1 MENIMLDQALSFA
14 VAQQKNQLEELKELL
29 SIPSISAQPQHK
41 GDIARAAQW
50 LADHLLAIGMQRA
63 KVMPTSGHPVVY
75 AEWMGAGK
83 NKPTVLIYGH
93 YDVQP
98 PEPFELWHSEPF
110 KPEVRGQNLYA
121 RGVSDDKGQIFLHVK
136 AVEAYLKSAGKL
148 PVNVKFIIE
157 GEEEIGGPSLDP
169 FVEQNAKLLA
179 SSVALIS
186 DTGMPAPDLP
196 ALTYALRGLCYM
208 EVEVTGPK
216 RDLHSGSFG
225 GAVYNPIQA
234 LSEIIVS
241 LKDAGGHIAI
251 PGFYDRVR
259 PLDDDERKSLAE
271 VPFDDAV
278 FRAEA
283 GIPSTWGEEGYTV
296 MELITARPTLDCNG
310 IWGGYT
316 GEGSKTVLPSKAS
329 AKISMRL
336 VPDQDHEEIAKLF
349 RDYVVKVAPPQVQV
363 QVRSLHGG
371 RPAIVERNSHVI
383 QAAATALERAFNRRP
398 VFIREGGTIPVVT
411 TFKQVLGIPTVL
423 MGFGLSDDNLHSP
436 NEKFYLPNF
445 YRGVQSSIH
454 FLDEL
459 AKA

>member
-1 MENIMLDQALSFA
+1 MRDQALSYA
-14 VAQQKNQLEELKELL
+14 VTRQQAQLEQLKELL

-41 GDIARAAQW
+41 SDMSRAAQW
-50 LADHLLAIGMQRA
+50 LADHLLAMGMQRA
-63 KVMPTSGHPVVY
+63 QVMPTAGHPVVY
-75 AEWMGAGK
+75 AEWLGAGQ

-98 PEPFELWHSEPF
+98 PEPFELWQSDPF

-121 RGVSDDKGQIFLHVK
+121 RGASDDKGQVFTHVK
-136 AVEAYLKSAGKL
+136 AVEAYLKSSGKL
-148 PVNVKFIIE
+148 PVNVKFTIE

-169 FVEQNAKLLA
+169 FIEQNAKLLT

-186 DTGMPAPDLP
+186 DTGMPTPDLP

-208 EVEVTGPK
+208 EVQVTGPK

-234 LSEIIVS
+234 LAEIIVGM
-241 LKDAGGHIAI
+241 KDAHGHITL

-259 PLDDDERKSLAE
+259 PLDEDERKSLAK
-271 VPFDDAV
+271 VPFDEAA

-283 GIPSTWGEEGYTV
+283 GVPATWGEEGYTV
-296 MELITARPTLDCNG
+296 LEQITARPTLDCNG

-316 GEGSKTVLPSKAS
+316 GEGSKTVLPSKAL

-336 VPDQDHEEIAKLF
+336 VPDQDHEEVARLF
-349 RDYVVKVAPPQVQV
+349 RDHVIKVAPPQVKV
-363 QVRSLHGG
+363 EVRSLHGG
-371 RPAIVERNSHVI
+371 KPAIVERSSPVI
-383 QAAATALERAFNRRP
+383 RAAATALERAFNRRP
-398 VFIREGGTIPVVT
+398 VFVREGGSIPVVS
-411 TFKQVLGIPTVL
+411 TFKSVLGIPTVL

-445 YRGVQSSIH
+445 YRGIQASIH

-459 AKA
+459 AQAP

>member
-1 MENIMLDQALSFA
+1 MRDQALSFA
-14 VAQQKNQLEELKELL
+14 AAHQKNQLEGLKELL

-41 GDIARAAQW
+41 GDLARAAQW
-50 LADHLLAIGMQRA
+50 LVDHLLAVGMQRA
-63 KVMPTSGHPVVY
+63 KVMPTAGHPVVY

-83 NKPTVLIYGH
+83 DKPTVLIYGH

-98 PEPFELWHSEPF
+98 PEPFDLWHSEPF
-110 KPEVRGQNLYA
+110 KPDVRGQNLYA
-121 RGVSDDKGQIFLHVK
+121 RGASDDKGQIFLHIK
-136 AVEAYLKSAGKL
+136 AVEAYLKSSGQL

-157 GEEEIGGPSLDP
+157 GEEEIGGPSLEP
-169 FVEQNAKLLA
+169 FVEQNAKLLT
-179 SSVALIS
+179 SNVALIS

-208 EVEVTGPK
+208 EIEITGPQ

-241 LKDAGGHIAI
+241 LKDAHGHITI

-259 PLDDDERKSLAE
+259 PLDDDERKSLAK
-271 VPFDDAV
+271 VPFDDQV

-296 MELITARPTLDCNG
+296 LEQITARPTLDCNG
-310 IWGGYT
+310 VWGGYT
-316 GEGSKTVLPSKAS
+316 GEGSKTVLPSKAF

-336 VPDQDHEEIAKLF
+336 VPDQDHEEIARLF
-349 RDYVVKVAPPQVQV
+349 HDYVIKVAPPQVQV
-363 QVRSLHGG
+363 KVKSLHGG
-371 RPAIVERNSHVI
+371 RPAMVERNSSMI
-383 QAAATALERAFNRRP
+383 QAAATALERAFDRRP
-398 VFIREGGTIPVVT
+398 VFVREGGSIPVVS
-411 TFKQVLGIPTVL
+411 TFKRVLGIPTVL

-445 YRGVQSSIH
+445 YRGIQASIH

>member
-1 MENIMLDQALSFA
+1 MRDQALGYA
-14 VAQQKNQLEELKELL
+14 LANENAQLEELKELL

-41 GDIARAAQW
+41 SDIARAAQW
-50 LADHLLAIGMQRA
+50 LVDHLRAMGMQRA
-63 KVMPTSGHPVVY
+63 QVMPTAGHPVVY

-83 NKPTVLIYGH
+83 DKPTVLVYGH

-98 PEPFELWHSEPF
+98 ADPFELWHSDPF
-110 KPEVRGQNLYA
+110 KAQVRGQNLYA
-121 RGVSDDKGQIFLHVK
+121 RGASDDKGQIFVHVK
-136 AVEAYLKSAGKL
+136 AVEAYLKAAGKL

-169 FVEQNAKLLA
+169 FIEQNAQLLA
-179 SSVALIS
+179 SNVALIS
-186 DTGMPAPDLP
+186 DTGMPQPGLP

-234 LSEIIVS
+234 LSEIIVR
-241 LKDAGGHIAI
+241 LKDERGHILI

-259 PLDDDERKSLAE
+259 PMDDDERQSLGQ
-271 VPFDDAV
+271 VPFDDET

-283 GIPSTWGEEGYTV
+283 GIPATWGEAGYSV
-296 MELITARPTLDCNG
+296 LEQITARPTLDCNG

-316 GEGSKTVLPSKAS
+316 GDGSKTVLPSKAS

-336 VPDQDHEEIAKLF
+336 VPDQDHEEIGQLF
-349 RDYVVKVAPPQVQV
+349 RDYVTKVAPPQVQV
-363 QVRSLHGG
+363 KVKSLHGG
-371 RPAIVERNSHVI
+371 RPAIVERNSPVI
-383 QAAATALERAFNRRP
+383 QAAAVALEKAFNRKP
-398 VFIREGGTIPVVT
+398 VFVREGGSIPVVS
-411 TFKQVLGIPTVL
+411 TFKRVLGVPTVL

-445 YRGVQSSIH
+445 YRGIQASIY

-459 AKA
+459 AQG

>member
-1 MENIMLDQALSFA
+1 MRDQALGYA
-14 VAQQKNQLEELKELL
+14 LANENAQLEELKELL

-41 GDIARAAQW
+41 SDIARAAQW
-50 LADHLLAIGMQRA
+50 LVDHLRAMGMQRA
-63 KVMPTSGHPVVY
+63 QVMPTAGHPVVY

-83 NKPTVLIYGH
+83 DKPTVLVYGH

-98 PEPFELWHSEPF
+98 ADPFELWHSDPF
-110 KPEVRGQNLYA
+110 KAQVRGQNLYA
-121 RGVSDDKGQIFLHVK
+121 RGASDDKGQIFVHVK
-136 AVEAYLKSAGKL
+136 AVEAYLKAAGKL

-169 FVEQNAKLLA
+169 FIEQNAQLLA
-179 SSVALIS
+179 SNVALIS
-186 DTGMPAPDLP
+186 DTGMPQPGLP

-208 EVEVTGPK
+208 QVEVTGPQ

-234 LSEIIVS
+234 LSEIIVR
-241 LKDAGGHIAI
+241 LKDERGHILI

-259 PLDDDERKSLAE
+259 PMDDDERQSLGQ
-271 VPFDDAV
+271 VPFDDET

-283 GIPSTWGEEGYTV
+283 GIPATWGEAGYSV
-296 MELITARPTLDCNG
+296 LEQITARPTLDCNG

-316 GEGSKTVLPSKAS
+316 GDGSKTVLPSKAS

-336 VPDQDHEEIAKLF
+336 VPDQDHEEIGQLF
-349 RDYVVKVAPPQVQV
+349 RDYVTKVAPPQVQV
-363 QVRSLHGG
+363 KVKSLHGG
-371 RPAIVERNSHVI
+371 RPAIVERNSPVI
-383 QAAATALERAFNRRP
+383 QAAAVALEKAFNRKP
-398 VFIREGGTIPVVT
+398 VFVREGGSIPVVS
-411 TFKQVLGIPTVL
+411 TFKRVLGVPTVL

-445 YRGVQSSIH
+445 YRGIQASIY

-459 AKA
+459 AQG

>member
-1 MENIMLDQALSFA
+1 MRDQALSYA
-14 VAQQKNQLEELKELL
+14 VARQQKQLEELEELL
-29 SIPSISAQPQHK
+29 SIPSISTQPQHK
-41 GDIARAAQW
+41 GDIAHAAGW
-50 LADHLLAIGMQRA
+50 LADHLLAIGMTRA
-63 KVMPTSGHPVVY
+63 QVMPTSGHPIVF
-75 AEWMGAGK
+75 AEWLGAGK
-83 NKPTVLIYGH
+83 DKPTVLIYGH

-98 PEPFELWHSEPF
+98 AEPYELWHTQPF
-110 KPEVRGQNLYA
+110 KPEVRGHNLYA
-121 RGVSDDKGQIFLHVK
+121 RGASDDKGQFFMHVK
-136 AVEAYLKSAGKL
+136 AVESYLRTSGKL

-157 GEEEIGGPSLDP
+157 GEEEIGGPNLDP
-169 FVEQNAKLLA
+169 FIEQNAGLLA

-186 DTGMPAPDLP
+186 DTGMPGPDLP

-208 EVEVTGPK
+208 ELEVTSPK

-234 LSEIIVS
+234 LSEIIVR
-241 LKDAGGHIAI
+241 LKDERGHILI

-259 PLDDDERKSLAE
+259 PLDDEERRVLAE
-271 VPFDDAV
+271 APFDEAA

-283 GIPSTWGEEGYTV
+283 GIPSTWGERGYTV
-296 MELITARPTLDCNG
+296 LEQITARPTLDCNG

-336 VPDQDHEEIAKLF
+336 VPDQDHEEIGKLF
-349 RDYVVKVAPPQVQV
+349 RDYVTKIAPPQVKID
-363 QVRSLHGG
+363 VRGMQGG
-371 RPAIVERNSHVI
+371 RPALVERNSPAI
-383 QAAATALERAFNRRP
+383 RAAATALERAFGRKP
-398 VFIREGGTIPVVT
+398 VFVREGGSIPVVT
-411 TFKQVLGIPTVL
+411 TFKSVLGVPTVL

-445 YRGVQSSIH
+445 YRGIQASIH

-459 AKA
+459 AQA

>member
-1 MENIMLDQALSFA
+1 MRDQALGYA
-14 VAQQKNQLEELKELL
+14 LANENAQLEELKELL

-41 GDIARAAQW
+41 SDIARAAQW
-50 LADHLLAIGMQRA
+50 LVDHLRAMGMQRA
-63 KVMPTSGHPVVY
+63 QVMPTAGHPVVY

-83 NKPTVLIYGH
+83 DKPTVLVYGH

-98 PEPFELWHSEPF
+98 ADPFELWHSDPF
-110 KPEVRGQNLYA
+110 KGEVRGQNLYA
-121 RGVSDDKGQIFLHVK
+121 RGASDDKGQIFVHVK
-136 AVEAYLKSAGKL
+136 AVEAYLKAAGKL

-169 FVEQNAKLLA
+169 FIEQNAQLLA
-179 SSVALIS
+179 SNVALIS
-186 DTGMPAPDLP
+186 DTGMPQPGLP

-234 LSEIIVS
+234 LSEIIVR
-241 LKDAGGHIAI
+241 LKDERGHILI

-259 PLDDDERKSLAE
+259 PMDDDERQSLGQ
-271 VPFDDAV
+271 VPFDDEA

-283 GIPSTWGEEGYTV
+283 GIPATWGEAGYTV
-296 MELITARPTLDCNG
+296 LEQITARPTLDCNG

-316 GEGSKTVLPSKAS
+316 GDGSKTVLPSKAS

-336 VPDQDHEEIAKLF
+336 VPDQDHEEIGQLF
-349 RDYVVKVAPPQVQV
+349 RDCVTKVAPPQVQV
-363 QVRSLHGG
+363 KVKSLHGG
-371 RPAIVERNSHVI
+371 RPAIVERNSPAI
-383 QAAATALERAFNRRP
+383 QAAAAALEKAFNRKP
-398 VFIREGGTIPVVT
+398 VFVREGGSIPVVS
-411 TFKQVLGIPTVL
+411 TFKRVLGVPTVL

-445 YRGVQSSIH
+445 YRGIQASIY

-459 AKA
+459 AQG

>member
-1 MENIMLDQALSFA
+1 MRDQALSFA
-14 VAQQKNQLEELKELL
+14 AAHQDNQVEELKGLL
-29 SIPSISAQPQHK
+29 AIPSISAQPQHK
-41 GDIARAAQW
+41 GDIAGAAQW
-50 LADHLLAIGMQRA
+50 LVDHLLAIGMQRA
-63 KVMPTSGHPVVY
+63 EVMPTAGHPVVY
-75 AEWMGAGK
+75 AEWMSADK
-83 NKPTVLIYGH
+83 DKPTLLIYGH

-98 PEPFELWHSEPF
+98 ADPLELWHSDPF
-110 KPEVRGQNLYA
+110 KAEVRGQNLYG
-121 RGVSDDKGQIFLHVK
+121 RGASDDKGQIFIHVK
-136 AVEAYLKSAGKL
+136 AVEAYLKSSGKL

-169 FVEQNAKLLA
+169 FIEQNAGLLA
-179 SSVALIS
+179 SNVALIS
-186 DTGMPAPDLP
+186 DTGMPQPDLP

-208 EVEVTGPK
+208 EIEVTGPR

-234 LSEIIVS
+234 LSEIIVR
-241 LKDAGGHIAI
+241 LKDEHGHILI

-259 PLDDDERKSLAE
+259 PLEDEERASLAT
-271 VPFDDAV
+271 VPFDDGV
-278 FRAEA
+278 FCAEA
-283 GIPSTWGEEGYTV
+283 GISSTWGEEGYTV
-296 MELITARPTLDCNG
+296 LEQVTARPTLDCNG

-336 VPDQDHEEIAKLF
+336 VPDQDHEEIGQLF
-349 RDYVVKVAPPQVQV
+349 GSYVIKVAPPQVQV
-363 QVRSLHGG
+363 KVKSLHGG
-371 RPAIVERNSHVI
+371 RPAIVERNSYPI
-383 QAAATALERAFNRRP
+383 RAAAAALERAFNRRP
-398 VFIREGGTIPVVT
+398 TFVREGGSIPVVS
-411 TFKQVLGIPTVL
+411 TFKRVLGTPTVL

-445 YRGVQSSIH
+445 YRGIQASIH

>member
-1 MENIMLDQALSFA
+1 MRDQALSYA
-14 VAQQKNQLEELKELL
+14 LAHQHDQLEELKELL

-41 GDIARAAQW
+41 SDMARAAQW

-63 KVMPTSGHPVVY
+63 KVMPTAGHPVVY
-75 AEWMGAGK
+75 AEWLGAGK
-83 NKPTVLIYGH
+83 DKPTVLIYGH

-98 PEPFELWHSEPF
+98 ADPLELWHSDPF
-110 KPEVRGQNLYA
+110 KAEVRGQNLYA
-121 RGVSDDKGQIFLHVK
+121 RGASDDKGQIFMHIK

-148 PVNVKFIIE
+148 PVNIKFIIE

-186 DTGMPAPDLP
+186 DTGQPAPDLP

-208 EVEVTGPK
+208 EIQVTGPQ

-234 LSEIIVS
+234 LSEIIVR
-241 LKDAGGHIAI
+241 LKDEHGHILI

-259 PLDDDERKSLAE
+259 PIDDDERASLAQ
-271 VPFDDAV
+271 VPFDDEV

-283 GIPSTWGEEGYTV
+283 GIPATWGEEGYTV
-296 MELITARPTLDCNG
+296 LEQITARPTLDCNG

-316 GEGSKTVLPSKAS
+316 GDGSKTVLPSKAS

-336 VPDQDHEEIAKLF
+336 VADQDHEEIAELF
-349 RDYVVKVAPPQVQV
+349 CVYVKRIAPPQVHV
-363 QVRSLHGG
+363 EVSGLHGG
-371 RPAIVERNSHVI
+371 RPAMVERNSREI
-383 QAAATALERAFNRRP
+383 RAAAAALEVAFNRQP
-398 VFIREGGTIPVVT
+398 VFIREGGSIPVVS
-411 TFKQVLGIPTVL
+411 TFKRVLGIPTVL

-445 YRGVQSSIH
+445 YRGIQASIH
-454 FLDEL
+454 FLDGL
-459 AKA
+459 AAE

>member
-1 MENIMLDQALSFA
+1 MRDQALNYA
-14 VAQQKNQLEELKELL
+14 VASQQNQLEELKELL
-29 SIPSISAQPQHK
+29 SIPSISTQPQHK
-41 GDIARAAQW
+41 GDIAHAAGW
-50 LADHLLAIGMQRA
+50 LADHFLAIGMQRA
-63 KVMPTSGHPVVY
+63 KVMPTLGHPIVF
-75 AEWMGAGK
+75 AEWLGAGK
-83 NKPTVLIYGH
+83 DKPTVLIYGH

-98 PEPFELWHSEPF
+98 AEPFELWHTQPF
-110 KPEVRGQNLYA
+110 KPEVRGHNLHA
-121 RGVSDDKGQIFLHVK
+121 RGASDDKGQFFIHIK
-136 AVEAYLKSAGKL
+136 AIESYLKTSGKL

-169 FVEQNAKLLA
+169 FIEQNASLLT

-208 EVEVTGPK
+208 EIEVTGPM

-234 LSEIIVS
+234 LSEIIVR
-241 LKDAGGHIAI
+241 LKDKHGHILI

-259 PLDDDERKSLAE
+259 PLDNEERRVLNEA
-271 VPFDDAV
+271 PFDEAA

-283 GIPSTWGEEGYTV
+283 GIPATWGERGYTV
-296 MELITARPTLDCNG
+296 LEQITARPTLDCNG

-316 GEGSKTVLPSKAS
+316 GEGSKTVLPSRAS

-336 VPDQDHEEIAKLF
+336 VPDQDHEEIGQLF
-349 RDYVVKVAPPQVQV
+349 RDYVTKIAPPQVKV
-363 QVRSLHGG
+363 EIKSLHGG
-371 RPAIVERNSHVI
+371 RPALVERDSHVI
-383 QAAATALERAFNRRP
+383 QAAATALERAFGRRP
-398 VFIREGGTIPVVT
+398 VFVREGGSIPVVS
-411 TFKQVLGIPTVL
+411 TFKNVLGIPTVL

-445 YRGVQSSIH
+445 YRGIQASIH

-459 AKA
+459 AQA

>member
-1 MENIMLDQALSFA
+1 
-14 VAQQKNQLEELKELL
+14 
-29 SIPSISAQPQHK
+29 
-41 GDIARAAQW
+41 
-50 LADHLLAIGMQRA
+50 
-63 KVMPTSGHPVVY
+63 
-75 AEWMGAGK
+75 MGAGK
-83 NKPTVLIYGH
+83 DKPTVLIYGH

-98 PEPFELWHSEPF
+98 PEPFDLWHSEPF
-110 KPEVRGQNLYA
+110 KPDVRGQNLYA
-121 RGVSDDKGQIFLHVK
+121 RGASDDKGQIFLHIK
-136 AVEAYLKSAGKL
+136 AVEAYLKSSGKL

-157 GEEEIGGPSLDP
+157 GEEEIGGPSLEP

-179 SSVALIS
+179 SNVALIS

-208 EVEVTGPK
+208 EIEITSPQ

-241 LKDAGGHIAI
+241 LKDGHGHITI

-259 PLDDDERKSLAE
+259 PLDDDERKSLAK
-271 VPFDDAV
+271 VPFDDQV

-296 MELITARPTLDCNG
+296 LEQITARPTLDCNG
-310 IWGGYT
+310 VWGGYT
-316 GEGSKTVLPSKAS
+316 GEGSKTVLPSKAF

-336 VPDQDHEEIAKLF
+336 VPDQDHEEIARLF
-349 RDYVVKVAPPQVQV
+349 HDYVIKVAPPQVQV
-363 QVRSLHGG
+363 KVKSLHGG
-371 RPAIVERNSHVI
+371 RPAMVERNSPVI
-383 QAAATALERAFNRRP
+383 QAAATALERAFDRRP
-398 VFIREGGTIPVVT
+398 VFVREGGSIPVVS
-411 TFKQVLGIPTVL
+411 TFKRVLGIPTVL

-436 NEKFYLPNF
+436 NEKFYLPNL
-445 YRGVQSSIH
+445 YRGIQASIH

>member
-1 MENIMLDQALSFA
+1 MRDQALGYA
-14 VAQQKNQLEELKELL
+14 LANENAQLEELKELL

-41 GDIARAAQW
+41 SDIARAAQW
-50 LADHLLAIGMQRA
+50 LVDHLRAMGMQRA
-63 KVMPTSGHPVVY
+63 QVMPTAGHPVVY

-83 NKPTVLIYGH
+83 DKPTVLVYGH

-98 PEPFELWHSEPF
+98 ADPFELWHSDPF
-110 KPEVRGQNLYA
+110 KAQVRGQNLYA
-121 RGVSDDKGQIFLHVK
+121 RGASDDKGQIFVHVK
-136 AVEAYLKSAGKL
+136 AVEAYLKAAGKL

-169 FVEQNAKLLA
+169 FIEQNAQLLA
-179 SSVALIS
+179 SNVALIS
-186 DTGMPAPDLP
+186 DTGMPQPGLP

-234 LSEIIVS
+234 LSEIIVR
-241 LKDAGGHIAI
+241 LKDERGHILI

-259 PLDDDERKSLAE
+259 PMDDDERQSLGQ
-271 VPFDDAV
+271 VPFDDEA

-283 GIPSTWGEEGYTV
+283 GIPATWGEAGYTV
-296 MELITARPTLDCNG
+296 LEQITARPTLDCNG

-316 GEGSKTVLPSKAS
+316 GDGSKTVLPSKAS

-336 VPDQDHEEIAKLF
+336 VPDQDHEEIGQLF
-349 RDYVVKVAPPQVQV
+349 RDCVTKVAPPQVQV
-363 QVRSLHGG
+363 KVKSLHGG
-371 RPAIVERNSHVI
+371 RPAIVERNSPAI
-383 QAAATALERAFNRRP
+383 QAAAAALEKAFNRKP
-398 VFIREGGTIPVVT
+398 VFVREGGSIPVVS
-411 TFKQVLGIPTVL
+411 TFKRVLGVPTVL

-445 YRGVQSSIH
+445 YRGIQASIY

-459 AKA
+459 AQG

>member
-1 MENIMLDQALSFA
+1 MHDQALSFA
-14 VAQQKNQLEELKELL
+14 VAHQKNQLEGLKELL

-50 LADHLLAIGMQRA
+50 LVDHLLAMGMQRA
-63 KVMPTSGHPVVY
+63 KVMPTAGHPVVY

-83 NKPTVLIYGH
+83 DKPTVLIYGH

-98 PEPFELWHSEPF
+98 PEPFDLWHSEPF
-110 KPEVRGQNLYA
+110 KPDVRGQNLYA
-121 RGVSDDKGQIFLHVK
+121 RGASDDKGQIFLHIK
-136 AVEAYLKSAGKL
+136 AVEAYLKSSGKL

-157 GEEEIGGPSLDP
+157 GEEEIGGPSLEP

-179 SSVALIS
+179 SNVALIS

-208 EVEVTGPK
+208 EIEITGPQ

-241 LKDAGGHIAI
+241 LKDGHGHITI

-271 VPFDDAV
+271 VPFDDQV

-296 MELITARPTLDCNG
+296 LEQITARPTLDCNG
-310 IWGGYT
+310 VWGGYT
-316 GEGSKTVLPSKAS
+316 GEGSKTVLPSKAF

-336 VPDQDHEEIAKLF
+336 VPDQEHEEIARLF
-349 RDYVVKVAPPQVQV
+349 HDYVIKIAPPQVQV
-363 QVRSLHGG
+363 KVKSLHGG
-371 RPAIVERNSHVI
+371 RPAMVERNSPVI
-383 QAAATALERAFNRRP
+383 QAAATALERAFDRRP
-398 VFIREGGTIPVVT
+398 VFVREGGSIPVVS
-411 TFKQVLGIPTVL
+411 TFKRVLGIPTVL

-436 NEKFYLPNF
+436 NEKFYLPNL
-445 YRGVQSSIH
+445 YRGIQASIH

-459 AKA
+459 AKS